1 MKKNRNFT
9 VSNLFWPG
17 IFVLA
22 LLIAALGSN
31 FAVFR
36 GTLGQGAMNLLPNPA
51 APIQMSAG
59 TTQVAQAP
67 SIQDDIRQVMDRVLP
82 AVVSVTRPGGGDGA
96 AQNLGGVTYLT
107 PVGGAQDS
115 TGAGVIVDDRGY
127 ILTTFQTVGRSTLV
141 KVHLSSGAQQD
152 YLADVLNV
160 DASCDL
166 ALLKIR
172 ANRVFPALP
181 LANSDQLNVGDIVFA
196 VGNPFGLRGSV
207 TMGIV
212 SSSSRKVTIGDIRY
226 PNLIQTDAA
235 INEGNDGGPLL
246 NINGEVIGI
255 NMACV
260 MPDHR
265 YSGIG
270 FAVPIND
277 AAGLL
282 SGQPQ

>member
-1 MKKNRNFT
+1 MKKNKDFR
-9 VSNLFWPG
+9 VISYFWPG
-17 IFVLA
+17 VFVFA
-22 LLIAALGSN
+22 LLVAAIGSDLE
-31 FAVFR
+31 VFR
-36 GTLGQGAMNLLPNPA
+36 GTLNHENLPFIPNPA
-51 APIQMSAG
+51 VPIEMSAG
-59 TTQVAQAP
+59 TTQLQQAP
-67 SIQDDIRQVMDRVLP
+67 TIQENIRQVMDRVLP
-82 AVVSVTRPGGGDGA
+82 AVVSVSRPTSDGI
-96 AQNLGGVTYLT
+96 AQNPNGVTYLT
-107 PVGGAQDS
+107 PVGGPQDS

-141 KVHLSSGAQQD
+141 KVHLSSGVQRE

-160 DASCDL
+160 DSACDL
-166 ALLKIR
+166 AILKIR
-172 ANRVFPALP
+172 ASRVFPALP
-181 LANSDQLNVGDIVFA
+181 LSNSDRLNVGDIVFA

-282 SGQPQ
+282 SGQ